1 MSLYIY
7 TYFKIQLQK
16 LHDLKTKKGSNLS
29 LFLASKKRKKKRKH
43 VAYYVC
49 HGSSERKFFG
59 SRWCILH
66 HRGEK
71 IPGGVF
77 IEHQASATPRPRSLE
92 LPSLPATTLFLPVR
106 LSFPLFRRHW
116 PRERNGTDNGRARGE
131 ANGEGVWVALV
142 LDSKI
147 LARPAG
153 ATSDFFIGRRRRRR
167 RRRRER
173 SVLALFFQPLTPPSA
188 RSPLFR
194 FSSPSNRVSLFP
206 RHRRQTTSGFLAP
219 PPRRLL
225 GALYSW
231 DSCSHL
237 CFLPRFLLSCITFF
251 RDRMSRCRGR
261 KYKCGGLLGL

>member
-1 MSLYIY
+1 M
-7 TYFKIQLQK
+7 
-16 LHDLKTKKGSNLS
+16 
-29 LFLASKKRKKKRKH
+29 
-43 VAYYVC
+43 
-49 HGSSERKFFG
+49 
-59 SRWCILH
+59 
-66 HRGEK
+66 
-71 IPGGVF
+71 
-77 IEHQASATPRPRSLE
+77 
-92 LPSLPATTLFLPVR
+92 
-106 LSFPLFRRHW
+106 
-116 PRERNGTDNGRARGE
+116 
-131 ANGEGVWVALV
+131 VALV

-167 RRRRER
+167 RRRREC

-194 FSSPSNRVSLFP
+194 FSSPSIRAPSLSIGGRLP
-206 RHRRQTTSGFLAP
+206 VAFL
-219 PPRRLL
+219 LSSSSSSSSVVIY
-225 GALYSW
+225 ALYSW

>member
-1 MSLYIY
+1 M
-7 TYFKIQLQK
+7 
-16 LHDLKTKKGSNLS
+16 
-29 LFLASKKRKKKRKH
+29 
-43 VAYYVC
+43 
-49 HGSSERKFFG
+49 
-59 SRWCILH
+59 
-66 HRGEK
+66 
-71 IPGGVF
+71 
-77 IEHQASATPRPRSLE
+77 
-92 LPSLPATTLFLPVR
+92 
-106 LSFPLFRRHW
+106 
-116 PRERNGTDNGRARGE
+116 RGE

-237 CFLPRFLLSCITFF
+237 CFLLRFLLSCITFF